1 MVWVFISK
9 ARFIKNK
16 VMDTARQLVFD
27 LPHRVADGRED
38 FFVAESNAHAVAM
51 IDLWPDWPSRVMV
64 LAGPPHC
71 GKTHLAAVWREVCAA
86 QSIDD
91 GFFSGEI
98 LPELSQPLV
107 IDDLDKK
114 LNAHN
119 EEKVFSLVNQMIHGE
134 GFLLVTAT
142 TPSPPSSG
150 GALWQEVKLADL
162 RSRLGAAPL
171 LALSLPDESLI
182 GAVMIKMFADRQLNV
197 GESVIAWLLARMER
211 SFAQAFEL
219 VEELDRQALSRG
231 RPITIALAR
240 EVLAQAGS

>member
-1 MVWVFISK
+1 
-9 ARFIKNK
+9 
-16 VMDTARQLVFD
+16 MDAARQLVFD

-64 LAGPPHC
+64 LTGPPHC

-98 LPELSQPLV
+98 LPQPSRPLV

-134 GFLLVTAT
+134 GFLLLTAT
-142 TPSPPSSG
+142 TPPSG
-150 GALWQEVKLADL
+150 GALWQEVVLPDL

-182 GAVMIKMFADRQLNV
+182 GAVMIKMFVDRQLNV
-197 GESVIAWLLARMER
+197 GEAVIAWLLARMER

-240 EVLAQAGS
+240 EVLARAGS

>member
-1 MVWVFISK
+1 MVWAFISK

-16 VMDTARQLVFD
+16 VMDAARQLVFD
-27 LPHRVADGRED
+27 LPHRVADGRAD
-38 FFVAESNAHAVAM
+38 FFVADSNAHAVEM
-51 IDLWPDWPSRVMV
+51 IDHWPDWPSRVMI
-64 LAGPPHC
+64 LTGPPHC
-71 GKTHLAAVWREVCAA
+71 GKTHLAAVWREMSGARLL
-86 QSIDD
+86 DD
-91 GFFSGEI
+91 KFFSGEI
-98 LPELSQPLV
+98 LPVLSQPLV

-114 LNAHN
+114 INTDN
-119 EEKVFSLVNQMIHGE
+119 EEKVFSLMNQVIHGG
-134 GFLLVTAT
+134 GFLLLTAT
-142 TPSPPSSG
+142 PPSSG
-150 GALWQEVKLADL
+150 GSLWQEVKLADL
-162 RSRLGAAPL
+162 RSRLSAAPL

-182 GAVMIKMFADRQLNV
+182 GAVMIKMFADRQLDV